1 MEICQKKSEMMEFC
15 EGSCTTDGNKNT
27 IIIILGVALG
37 LVVMAGVA
45 SILIKVIKDRIIK
58 ANTEIDEYNE
68 NYGNLTPDQYYEA
81 DKQSKV
87 VHYNDYYTDNL

>member
-1 MEICQKKSEMMEFC
+1 MEICQKKSELVELC

-45 SILIKVIKDRIIK
+45 SILIKVIQDRIMK

-68 NYGNLTPDQYYEA
+68 NYGNLDAEQYYEE
-81 DKQSKV
+81 DKKSKV
-87 VHYNDYYTDNL
+87 VHHNDYY